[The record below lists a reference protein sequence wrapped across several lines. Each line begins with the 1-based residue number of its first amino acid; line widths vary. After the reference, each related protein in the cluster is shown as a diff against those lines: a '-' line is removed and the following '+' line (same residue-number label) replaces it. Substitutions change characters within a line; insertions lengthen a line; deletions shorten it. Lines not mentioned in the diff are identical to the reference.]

1 MDRLAEHTTTSLADR
16 IDDSSVALLPA
27 GAIEQHGPALPLG
40 TDLFAAEAVASG
52 VDSDDA
58 LVLPSV
64 PVGVSDHHRQFHG
77 TLWTDPAT
85 FAAYVSDVA
94 ESLASHGL
102 RKLVVVNGHG
112 GNDDALERAARRLRE
127 QETAFVVPW
136 NWWDNL
142 HHLFASLFDARTIG
156 HADAVETS
164 LVSAIRPDLVR
175 EDELEAAESGASEQ
189 WGRDVAGA
197 PVAFDAAEFSDS
209 GAVGE
214 PTAASREAGE
224 RLYEQAAADLEALI
238 RWLAEREFSE
248 LLPPDHR

>member
-1 MDRLAEHTTTSLADR
+1 MDLLAEHTTTTLADQ
-16 IDDSSVALLPA
+16 IEDASVALLPT

-52 VDSDDA
+52 VDREDA
-58 LVLPSV
+58 LLLPSV
-64 PVGVSDHHRQFHG
+64 PVGVSQHHRQFHG

-85 FAAYVSDVA
+85 FAAYVGDVV

-102 RKLVVVNGHG
+102 RKVIVVNGHG
-112 GNDDALERAARRLRE
+112 GNDDAIERAARGLRE
-127 QETAFVVPW
+127 REIAFVVPW
-136 NWWDNL
+136 NWWANL
-142 HHLFASLFDARTIG
+142 QELFAALFDAHALG
-156 HADAVETS
+156 HADAAETS

-175 EDELEAAESGASEQ
+175 EDALAEAEAGASEQ

-197 PVAFDAAEFSDS
+197 TVGFDAAEFSQS

-214 PTAASREAGE
+214 PTEASAEAGE
-224 RLYEQAAADLEALI
+224 QLYERAVADLDALVD
-238 RWLAEREFSE
+238 WLADRDFSD